1 MELFRL
7 MSVFNFNIDITAPE
21 CTLKQLTYETKWWIV
36 MQVRGLVRPRE
47 VCLPY
52 LARRLF
58 SSSSLSPA
66 LPPARVYRE
75 VFCNMRPKK
84 AIIREGWGFPAQ
96 VVGGSR
102 RHRV

>member
-58 SSSSLSPA
+58 LLLLT
-66 LPPARVYRE
+66 LP
-75 VFCNMRPKK
+75 RPPPVP
-84 AIIREGWGFPAQ
+84 R
-96 VVGGSR
+96 
-102 RHRV
+102 